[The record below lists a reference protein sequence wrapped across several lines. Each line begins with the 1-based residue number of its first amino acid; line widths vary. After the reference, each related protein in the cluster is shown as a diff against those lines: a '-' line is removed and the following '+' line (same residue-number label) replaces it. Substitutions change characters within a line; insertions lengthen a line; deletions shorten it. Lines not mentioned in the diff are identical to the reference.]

1 MTATDL
7 HRRVEETRVPAVAL
21 QERPYVARSSDA
33 ERWPWVVAAVAAGVA
48 FLVLMSFLAMGWH
61 LGTSTGGVAASQSSS
76 HLLALVEGI
85 QNLVVLGIAAVLG
98 VGAMKRTAAAV
109 RLAAHHKVDADRQR
123 AAAQRHQ
130 DAAARNLELAEA
142 RAGKLAGVQAV
153 LDEIVAHADHRT
165 RDNSRFVTN
174 LEACDVP
181 ADPADPHRYRHL
193 LVRSDTFSGV
203 DPELAQLADRAR
215 TLLHELRG
223 DDQARA

>member
-7 HRRVEETRVPAVAL
+7 QPRVEETRVPAVAL
-21 QERPYVARSSDA
+21 QERPYIASPSHA

-61 LGTSTGGVAASQSSS
+61 LGTSADTVAASQNPG

-85 QNLVVLGIAAVLG
+85 QNLLVLAIAAVLG
-98 VGAMKRTAAAV
+98 VGAMKRTAAAT
-109 RLAAHHKVDADRQR
+109 RLAAHHRADADRQR
-123 AAAQRHQ
+123 AAAELHQ
-130 DAAARNLELAEA
+130 ETAAYHLELAEA
-142 RAGKLAGVQAV
+142 RARKLAGVQAV
-153 LDEIVAHADHRT
+153 LDEVVAHADHRT
-165 RDNSRFVTN
+165 CDNSRFVTN

-193 LVRSDTFSGV
+193 LVRSDTFSRV

-215 TLLHELRG
+215 TLLRDLRG
-223 DDQARA
+223 GDQA

>member
-7 HRRVEETRVPAVAL
+7 QPRVAGTRAPAVGL
-21 QERPYVARSSDA
+21 QERPYVAATPAA
-33 ERWPWVVAAVAAGVA
+33 ERWPWIVAAVAAGVA

-61 LGTSTGGVAASQSSS
+61 LGTSADTAAASQNPS

-85 QNLVVLGIAAVLG
+85 QNLLVLVIAVVLG

-109 RLAAHHKVDADRQR
+109 RLAAQHRVDADRQR
-123 AAAQRHQ
+123 AAAEHHA
-130 DAAARNLELAEA
+130 DAASHHAALAEA
-142 RAGKLAGVQAV
+142 RAAKLAGVQAV
-153 LDEIVAHADHRT
+153 LEEVVAHADHRT
-165 RDNSRFVTN
+165 CDNSRFVTD

-193 LVRSDTFSGV
+193 LVRSDTFSRV

-215 TLLHELRG
+215 ALLQDLRG
-223 DDQARA
+223 SGEQA